1 MPYYYYLYVYIS
13 NTAAGLKKHK
23 LVERESCN
31 TKCCKIWINGS
42 KIYFQTKIHTIIAGG
57 TKWGKR
63 GIRNSSA
70 CGYNIMWWSLSVTCD
85 RSVVYFRY
93 SRFLHHDIA
102 EILLKLALS
111 TITLTPSTRILV
123 YYSFSIYEWIRCRTI
138 KNIKYFSS
146 NLTTG
151 NTVINMFHV
160 TRK

>member
-1 MPYYYYLYVYIS
+1 MHLIPHLSILTLCTGSIQQENQFLLTLQLWVWIS
-13 NTAAGLKKHK
+13 IM
-23 LVERESCN
+23 ERC
-31 TKCCKIWINGS
+31 T
-42 KIYFQTKIHTIIAGG
+42 
-57 TKWGKR
+57 R
-63 GIRNSSA
+63 
-70 CGYNIMWWSLSVTCD
+70 YNIMWWSLSVTCD

-93 SRFLHHDIA
+93 SVSSTNKTDHHDIA

-138 KNIKYFSS
+138 KNIKYFFS